1 MMFVAAAALV
11 LFLIPGYAW
20 VSWLHATDR
29 LEVSTRLAL
38 GWGWSFA
45 AFSAVAGPFL
55 WLQGGAPAYLT
66 ALGAL
71 WIVVTPLTGWLYAR
85 SFRRAKEVA
94 VAAPVPRPARP
105 GSSDQPRRGAMA
117 AVAVAG
123 LYAVLVGVVLKG
135 WSPDRPDRSLQERMT
150 ILFPLILLLGVLLA
164 LGLHRFSASLLR
176 FGPEDEAA
184 PPRYWSAL
192 AAVLIGLQ
200 AVGAVAYGRPDW
212 DDCYYLAAAL
222 DYQEGQVLN
231 DQEPTHRESY
241 PVQAIYR
248 LMTWEL
254 WGGTLGRLSGLGPLV
269 VFHSVLPGLLVLAS
283 YAAYRAV
290 LGEIL
295 ARRWVPLA
303 LIGLSGFH
311 LWGISNLGNAS
322 NHFLIRIW
330 QGKAVLLHVGLPLT
344 TFALIRFARQPVLRW
359 WLTLCACLLCG
370 PGWSSSAIFLSVCLV
385 GCLVP
390 LWLLTVPPGKRLA
403 FAAGS
408 YAALAPTV
416 GVGLLFWLA
425 VRGDAAFHPELDR
438 TWWQGWFFE
447 WDRYS
452 GNGSAEIV
460 WLATLPLLWVLLADW
475 RSRLFLI
482 GLPALLLLTF
492 ANPLLQSAVATQLTG
507 AVAYSR
513 LFWLF
518 PEGLALAVLLA
529 LVSRLAAR
537 TLGGVLGVGGSWLP
551 LSACVAGLGIS
562 AALPGIWVWGSE
574 NSAGPFMVPQP
585 AENLERMPLDLKVIA
600 GKLAGDPDIDE
611 KRIVCREEVASF
623 LTPYS
628 RRFRFVATRRGYTM
642 YDVGKAHGSAEAA
655 ERVFL
660 ADALWDPLFQ
670 RLTDDGL
677 QMIVR
682 IAGAGSD
689 SPRPDPWPTQ
699 ENLSNLLDRYNVGY
713 AVASPV
719 VADTARERSVRA
731 RLRDNNLRRTGFR
744 VVYEGKGGYALW
756 VRDSRTAGDSAGG
769 VAGGGT
775 DKAP

>member
-1 MMFVAAAALV
+1 MIIASAALF
-11 LFLIPGYAW
+11 LFLVPGYAW
-20 VSWLHATDR
+20 ASWLHAADR
-29 LEVSTRLAL
+29 LDVPTRLVLAF
-38 GWGWSFA
+38 GWSFA
-45 AFSAVAGPFL
+45 AFSVVAGPFL
-55 WLQGGAPAYLT
+55 WLQGSVPAYLT

-71 WIVVTPLTGWLYAR
+71 WIVVTPLTAWLYAR
-85 SFRRAKEVA
+85 SSRRVKEVSVAKPGVGQVQVVTRAHPRAIALPAFA
-94 VAAPVPRPARP
+94 VV
-105 GSSDQPRRGAMA
+105 
-117 AVAVAG
+117 G
-123 LYAVLVGVVLKG
+123 LYALLVGVVLDN
-135 WSPDRPDRSLQERMT
+135 WSRGRADRSLQEWIT
-150 ILFPLILLLGVLLA
+150 IRFPVILVAGALLA
-164 LGLHRFSASLLR
+164 FGLRRFSASLLR
-176 FGPEDEAA
+176 FGPEDESA
-184 PPRYWSAL
+184 PPRYWSAM
-192 AAVLIGLQ
+192 AALLIGFQ

-231 DQEPTHRESY
+231 DQEPTHREGN

-248 LMTWEL
+248 LMVWEL

-283 YAAYRAV
+283 YAAYRVV
-290 LGEIL
+290 LGEL
-295 ARRWVPLA
+295 LPRCWVPLA

-344 TFALIRFARQPVLRW
+344 TFALFRFAHEPAVRW
-359 WLTLCACLLCG
+359 WLTLCACLVCG

-390 LWLLTVPPGKRLA
+390 LWLLSVPPGKRLA

-408 YAALAPTV
+408 YVALAPTV

-425 VRGDAAFHPELDR
+425 VRGDAAYHPELDR
-438 TWWQGWFFE
+438 TSWQGWFFE

-460 WLATLPLLWVLLADW
+460 WLTTLPLMWVLVAVW

-492 ANPLLQSAVATQLTG
+492 ANPLVQSVVASRLTG

-518 PEGLALAVLLA
+518 PEGLGLGVLLA
-529 LVSRLAAR
+529 LLSRLTEKAV
-537 TLGGVLGVGGSWLP
+537 GGVFGVSGSWLP
-551 LSACVAGLGIS
+551 LTACAAGLGMS
-562 AALPGIWVWGSE
+562 MALPGVWVWGPQ
-574 NSAGPFMVPQP
+574 NSVGPFMVPQP
-585 AENLERMPLDLKVIA
+585 TENWERMPPDLKVIA
-600 GKLAGDPDIDE
+600 RKLAEDAGVGDN
-611 KRIVCREEVASF
+611 RIVCGEEVASF

-628 RRFRFVATRRGYTM
+628 RRFRFVATRPGYTM
-642 YDVGKAHGSAEAA
+642 YDIGRTRGPAEAA
-655 ERVFL
+655 ERLFL
-660 ADALWDPLFQ
+660 TDALWKPQFQ
-670 RLTDDGL
+670 RLTDEGF

-682 IAGAGSD
+682 IAGAESS

-713 AVASPV
+713 AVTSPAV
-719 VADTARERSVRA
+719 GETARERAVRA
-731 RLRDNNLRRTGFR
+731 RLRDDNLRRTGFR
-744 VVYEGKGGYALW
+744 LVYEGKSGYGLW
-756 VRDSRTAGDSAGG
+756 VREKRAASDSAAPG
-769 VAGGGT
+769 AGGGT
-775 DKAP
+775 EKAP